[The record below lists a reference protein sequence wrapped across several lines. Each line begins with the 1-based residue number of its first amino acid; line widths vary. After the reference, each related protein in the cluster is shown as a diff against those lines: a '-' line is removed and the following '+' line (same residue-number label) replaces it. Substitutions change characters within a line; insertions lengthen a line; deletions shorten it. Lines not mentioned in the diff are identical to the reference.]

1 MDFYSD
7 SFTQTYNNNNYNYSC
22 FIKKYFNN
30 KKALDKLYV
39 TNNIIES
46 LHSKLNYYLPRH
58 VANQYNFINVIKNIL
73 INDSIINTSIIRKD
87 IKTKT
92 LLYIIDKE
100 KLNTN
105 FKWIEEKTFKLYLKK
120 IINDNFDYDNED
132 ESNKLIA
139 LIEEEEENVIN
150 EKKENDY
157 ELLKNNNKNSLNDKP
172 KDSEMIIEGD
182 YKNEEQSF
190 DIENINNDSNII
202 DEVDNSN
209 NCDELIKLIDVI
221 NINNDEINIQHNI
234 NQENIIEEEKSQN
247 VNENIDNIIDSNLM
261 LPLKERVKKKFLYPK
276 SRKRK
281 KVMIVKIQLNMVI
294 KKGKNQSLK

>member
-1 MDFYSD
+1 M
-7 SFTQTYNNNNYNYSC
+7 
-22 FIKKYFNN
+22 
-30 KKALDKLYV
+30 DKLYV

-276 SRKRK
+276 SKKRK
-281 KVMIVKIQLNMVI
+281 KSYDSEDSVEYGHKKRKKSVVKM
-294 KKGKNQSLK
+294 KKELKVK

>member
-1 MDFYSD
+1 M
-7 SFTQTYNNNNYNYSC
+7 
-22 FIKKYFNN
+22 
-30 KKALDKLYV
+30 DKLYV

-73 INDSIINTSIIRKD
+73 INDNIINTSIIRKD

-150 EKKENDY
+150 EKKEN
-157 ELLKNNNKNSLNDKP
+157 E
-172 KDSEMIIEGD
+172 
-182 YKNEEQSF
+182 
-190 DIENINNDSNII
+190 
-202 DEVDNSN
+202 
-209 NCDELIKLIDVI
+209 
-221 NINNDEINIQHNI
+221 
-234 NQENIIEEEKSQN
+234 
-247 VNENIDNIIDSNLM
+247 
-261 LPLKERVKKKFLYPK
+261 
-276 SRKRK
+276 
-281 KVMIVKIQLNMVI
+281 
-294 KKGKNQSLK
+294 

>member
-1 MDFYSD
+1 M
-7 SFTQTYNNNNYNYSC
+7 
-22 FIKKYFNN
+22 
-30 KKALDKLYV
+30 DKLYV

-132 ESNKLIA
+132 ESHKLIA

-190 DIENINNDSNII
+190 DNENINNDSNII
-202 DEVDNSN
+202 DEDDNSN

-234 NQENIIEEEKSQN
+234 NQENIIEEEKS
-247 VNENIDNIIDSNLM
+247 
-261 LPLKERVKKKFLYPK
+261 
-276 SRKRK
+276 
-281 KVMIVKIQLNMVI
+281 
-294 KKGKNQSLK
+294 